1 MRSNRKFLM
10 NFSPTASREAEE
22 EAEKRA
28 AAFKNAAQDAAQ
40 TASDQLKA
48 DFSSSTSSSKISYEL
63 NISRGKGKILVNFGE
78 ILVKN
83 IVEDKDDLSQ
93 FKLWDE
99 NLVPILSLIK
109 INVPLRS
116 ALLKNQHSDWLIKAS
131 KMIMFD

>member
-1 MRSNRKFLM
+1 M

-40 TASDQLKA
+40 TASELKA
-48 DFSSSTSSSKISYEL
+48 DFSSSKSSSKISYEL
-63 NISRGKGKILVNFGE
+63 NISRGKGKILMKFGE

-83 IVEDKDDLSQ
+83 IENKDYLSQ

-99 NLVPILSLIK
+99 NFVPILSLIK

-116 ALLKNQHSDWLIKAS
+116 A
-131 KMIMFD
+131 

>member
-1 MRSNRKFLM
+1 M

-48 DFSSSTSSSKISYEL
+48 DFSSSKSSSKISYEL
-63 NISRGKGKILVNFGE
+63 NISRGKGKIE
-78 ILVKN
+78 ISVKFWWN
-83 IVEDKDDLSQ
+83 IGQNHVEDKDYLSQ

-131 KMIMFD
+131 KMIEID

>member
-1 MRSNRKFLM
+1 M
-10 NFSPTASREAEE
+10 
-22 EAEKRA
+22 
-28 AAFKNAAQDAAQ
+28 
-40 TASDQLKA
+40 
-48 DFSSSTSSSKISYEL
+48 
-63 NISRGKGKILVNFGE
+63 
-78 ILVKN
+78 VKN
-83 IVEDKDDLSQ
+83 VEDKDYLSQ